1 MRLIGLTGGI
11 ATGKSTV
18 AGMLQSH
25 GAVIVDL
32 DVLAREVVQPGT
44 PVLARI
50 ADRFGSDVVDADGA
64 LDRAALGAIVFAD
77 PGARLELERLTHP
90 AVIELMQQ
98 QIGEAAA
105 RDAPVVVVDVP
116 LLFETGREEL
126 FEGTLLVYAP
136 PETQLRRML
145 ARDGLDAADA
155 QQRINAQL
163 PIDDKRLRATWVIDN
178 GGDIAATESQVQAWW
193 GEAIGG
199 P

>member
-1 MRLIGLTGGI
+1 M
-11 ATGKSTV
+11 
-18 AGMLQSH
+18 
-25 GAVIVDL
+25 
-32 DVLAREVVQPGT
+32 
-44 PVLARI
+44 
-50 ADRFGSDVVDADGA
+50 VDADGA

>member
-1 MRLIGLTGGI
+1 M
-11 ATGKSTV
+11 
-18 AGMLQSH
+18 
-25 GAVIVDL
+25 
-32 DVLAREVVQPGT
+32 
-44 PVLARI
+44 
-50 ADRFGSDVVDADGA
+50 
-64 LDRAALGAIVFAD
+64 FAD